1 MFVSRD
7 QENLAHVH
15 HTAAA
20 AKPLNQSI
28 RTLQPKT
35 PGNRAPKTPLRV
47 VLNDENKPLGLN
59 GQKTGLKCVANG
71 NGNENILQT
80 TRKDGKLDK
89 KAFVTPIG
97 ECNKDIYR
105 YDMLIKSLRPS
116 HACSTRGQDY

>member
-15 HTAAA
+15 QTAAA
-20 AKPLNQSI
+20 AKPLNQSV
-28 RTLQPKT
+28 RALQPKT

-59 GQKTGLKCVANG
+59 GQKTGLKCVAH
-71 NGNENILQT
+71 GNENILQT

-89 KAFVTPIG
+89 KAFVTPSG
-97 ECNKDIYR
+97 EFD
-105 YDMLIKSLRPS
+105 
-116 HACSTRGQDY
+116 QDHQQI

>member
-20 AKPLNQSI
+20 AKPLNQSV
-28 RTLQPKT
+28 RALQPKT
-35 PGNRAPKTPLRV
+35 PSNRAPKTPLRV
-47 VLNDENKPLGLN
+47 ALNDENKPLGLN
-59 GQKTGLKCVANG
+59 GQKTGLKSVA
-71 NGNENILQT
+71 NGNENIIQT

-89 KAFVTPIG
+89 KTFVTPIG
-97 ECNKDIYR
+97 EFNRDIYR

-116 HACSTRGQDY
+116 HACSARGQDY